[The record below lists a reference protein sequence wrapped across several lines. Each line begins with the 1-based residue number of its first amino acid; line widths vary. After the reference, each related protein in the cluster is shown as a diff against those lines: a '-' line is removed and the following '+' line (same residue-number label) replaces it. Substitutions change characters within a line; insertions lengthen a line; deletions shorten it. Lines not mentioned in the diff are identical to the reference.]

1 MIPYRKRNSRTGTV
15 VWSHKKCEGLWTTSD
30 EKINWRKSDIKS
42 FCYGPIAMPESFTKA
57 G

>member
-1 MIPYRKRNSRTGTV
+1 MIPYRKRNSRTGTG

-30 EKINWRKSDIKS
+30 EQINWRKSDIKS